1 VFLWTNWGYSIDHEF
16 MCIVYK
22 ALPPTLIVLARGG
35 AMVHR
40 SPTPQNYQPLNNEG
54 EIVYQILKTII
65 KELQE

>member
-1 VFLWTNWGYSIDHEF
+1 

-22 ALPPTLIVLARGG
+22 ALTPTFIVLARGE

-40 SPTPQNYQPLNNEG
+40 SPTLQNYQPLNLDLNKEG
-54 EIVYQILKTII
+54 EIVYQILKAII